1 MAKPDIITGLDIGS
15 GQVVAVVARL
25 DPESETPDV
34 IGAARQACAGLKGG
48 VVINIDET
56 ARSITRAVEA
66 AEEMAGLV
74 GHSKTVLIG
83 VRGSHLQTFNHHGAM
98 NLSLIHI

>member
-1 MAKPDIITGLDIGS
+1 MAKPDIVTGLDIGS
-15 GQVVAVVARL
+15 GQVVAVVAKH
-25 DPESETPDV
+25 DPDADTFEV
-34 IGAARQACAGLKGG
+34 IGAARHPCAGLKGG

-74 GHSKTVLIG
+74 GHSKSVLIG
-83 VRGSHLQTFNHHGAM
+83 VRGSHIQTFN
-98 NLSLIHI
+98 